1 MVANMNKHISKVSI
15 DNIIRAES
23 EKTFANNAY
32 SHIFSV
38 VVCLVLNTLI
48 ALGLQIIKVAT
59 TSFEVYAILAITTF
73 TLIFWL
79 MTFFKIR
86 GFWLLPPML
95 TLGSLL
101 IGIEYL
107 YMAGIGVFAILILG
121 KVGGLLIGL
130 IKR

>member
-1 MVANMNKHISKVSI
+1 MNKHISKISI
-15 DNIIRAES
+15 DNIIRTES

-38 VVCLVLNTLI
+38 VICLAINSII
-48 ALGLQIIKVAT
+48 AMGLQVFNSV
-59 TSFEVYAILAITTF
+59 TSAFEIYATF
-73 TLIFWL
+73 TILIFSLIFWL

-86 GFWLLPPML
+86 GFWMIPPIL

-101 IGIEYL
+101 IRIEFI
-107 YMAGIGVFAILILG
+107 YMAGIGVFGLLIIS
-121 KVGGLLIGL
+121 KVGGLILGL